1 MVIREFGA
9 IHFRNYSELFVT
21 FAERINLFIGDN
33 GQGKTNLAEAIYF
46 LSHLTSF
53 RSHRL
58 EPLLSFGRAQAWLQG
73 TVIKPDS
80 EQKARVEVTRRGR
93 KAWLDDAP
101 IATLSTYAAQF
112 YAVLFNP
119 DSLYSYRHYP
129 GTRRAEFDRFLSFLD
144 PEYLEASRSFRTLL
158 MQKNGLLKGGDLSS
172 LPDWNLLFI
181 EKASDIIQRRAE
193 LLKRLN
199 QRLPDLFALLTGRPE
214 ALRLDYQPSLKGDP
228 VLDAA
233 TLERAREQELQV
245 GHALYGPHRDDFQL
259 TLEGP
264 RKESYFSQGEYRIA
278 LLALKLAFNALLAE
292 RKGFHPVMI
301 LDDLFSELDGSV
313 QARLAAH
320 LGEVPNQIFVTSTQS
335 PAALQSPGVHI
346 MEIREGRIV

>member
-46 LSHLTSF
+46 LCHLASF
-53 RSHRL
+53 RTHRL
-58 EPLLSFGRAQAWLQG
+58 EPLIAFGQTQAWIQG

-93 KAWLDDAP
+93 RVWLDDAP
-101 IATLSTYAAQF
+101 IATLSSYAAQF

-129 GTRRAEFDRFLSFLD
+129 GSRRGEFDRFLSFLD
-144 PEYLEASRSFRTLL
+144 PEYLEASRAFRAIQ

-172 LPDWNLLFI
+172 LPDWNRLFI

-193 LLKRLN
+193 LLERLN
-199 QRLPDLFALLTGRPE
+199 RRLPDLFALLTGRAE
-214 ALRLDYQPSLKGDP
+214 TLQLEYQPSLKGDP
-228 VLDAA
+228 AQDHA
-233 TLERAREQELQV
+233 TLERVREQELQA

-259 TLEGP
+259 VLEGR
-264 RKESYFSQGEYRIA
+264 RKEGYFSQGEYRIA
-278 LLALKLAFNALLAE
+278 LLALKLAFNVLLRE

-313 QARLAAH
+313 QAKLAAH
-320 LGEVPNQIFVTSTQS
+320 LREVPNQIFITSTQS
-335 PAALQSPGVHI
+335 PAPLQSPGVHF
-346 MEIREGRIV
+346 MEIRQGRIV